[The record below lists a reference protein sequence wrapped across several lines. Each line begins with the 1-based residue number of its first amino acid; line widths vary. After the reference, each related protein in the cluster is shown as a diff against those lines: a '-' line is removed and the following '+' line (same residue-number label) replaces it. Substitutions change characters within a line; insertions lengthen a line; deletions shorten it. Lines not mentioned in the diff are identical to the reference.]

1 MVAGV
6 RNNSCPLVPSGIL
19 TSSSLLQGIYL
30 LPAKSLTADPPPT
43 PTPAPGMGTMSLSQ
57 VTTWY
62 LLLQTANLTESP
74 CRHVHSK
81 LVPLTVLRT

>member
-19 TSSSLLQGIYL
+19 TSSSLLQGIC
-30 LPAKSLTADPPPT
+30 SLQRASQLIH
-43 PTPAPGMGTMSLSQ
+43 PAPGMGASEMRLSQ

-62 LLLQTANLTESP
+62 LLLRAADLTESP
-74 CRHVHSK
+74 CRHLHSK
-81 LVPLTVLRT
+81 LVPLTVPRT